1 MRRCTG
7 NLTTESRVESLSQ
20 IKHPSHLLLVIDVS
34 ELPQFPSRTFPIFP
48 VEPLPPSSSSFLLLL
63 FFLLLVSLSLF
74 FFCLN
79 SIFLEISV
87 SYFLTR
93 IFASMILYSLMLSRL
108 SISLSRWANLHHFPV
123 FVISP
128 DWHLL
133 FPEKDDIGH
142 NLFKLYLLG
151 LAQLAREG

>member
-1 MRRCTG
+1 MHRKLDNRIPSGKSIANKASIPFAPCYRRVRATA
-7 NLTTESRVESLSQ
+7 VSLSN
-20 IKHPSHLLLVIDVS
+20 ISRFPRRTSSPVLLFL
-34 ELPQFPSRTFPIFP
+34 
-48 VEPLPPSSSSFLLLL
+48 SSSSFFSSSCLS
-63 FFLLLVSLSLF
+63 VSL